1 MKPNGAVGPAGHI
14 ALEQL
19 LRLGAFFLGFDLGFL
34 VACLQLYKPPFGQLV
49 SPSRYYDK
57 VILALEAISIDTA
70 SAW

>member
-1 MKPNGAVGPAGHI
+1 MKPNGAVGPVGHI

-34 VACLQLYKPPFGQLV
+34 VACLQLYKPLLV